1 MIAAVMTEDTVE
13 EGMAAAAAEE
23 DMTVEVGDMV
33 EEAGDMEEGVDMMM
47 AMVVED
53 ILEVAVED
61 ILEVEDINHSK

>member
-1 MIAAVMTEDTVE
+1 
-13 EGMAAAAAEE
+13 
-23 DMTVEVGDMV
+23 MTVEVGDMV